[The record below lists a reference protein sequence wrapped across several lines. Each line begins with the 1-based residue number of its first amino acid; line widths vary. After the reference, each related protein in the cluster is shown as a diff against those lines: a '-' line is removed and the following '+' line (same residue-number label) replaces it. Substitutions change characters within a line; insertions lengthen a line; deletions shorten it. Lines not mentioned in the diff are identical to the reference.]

1 MAVCKMEMLAVGNH
15 VVVGR
20 EVGSELGGLR
30 GRRDAVGLRSVKAQG
45 RVVLRADGGR
55 RSSGRVR
62 VSGRVGFRCNAA
74 SGDGK
79 SSKGYDVSEVVEK
92 VVHDEKNQLPE
103 EDKKTPEPLPE
114 GEPSPFSPAIETD
127 ETEAEAFQGE
137 GVSKDSMIEP
147 PRGLQEGAAS
157 ASIGKGLGASEE
169 SALTAD
175 IGGSP
180 VSGPGGHGRDWRAQS
195 SREPSVGGRLK
206 ARVEKA
212 VGTEVH
218 PGQQKQMFGP
228 SEASCDEGSS
238 FMAETVILET
248 DGGKSVDDYKM
259 RAQIFSESAVF
270 YSALKKQE
278 SHNLV

>member
-1 MAVCKMEMLAVGNH
+1 MLILCMEL
-15 VVVGR
+15 
-20 EVGSELGGLR
+20 
-30 GRRDAVGLRSVKAQG
+30 Q
-45 RVVLRADGGR
+45 
-55 RSSGRVR
+55 
-62 VSGRVGFRCNAA
+62 
-74 SGDGK
+74 
-79 SSKGYDVSEVVEK
+79 GYDVSEVVEK

-195 SREPSVGGRLK
+195 SRESSKGGLSK

-228 SEASCDEGSS
+228 SEASCDDGSS
-238 FMAETVILET
+238 FMAEAVILET

-270 YSALKKQE
+270 FSALKKRE
-278 SHNLV
+278 SHHVV